1 MILEHFCPECLDYTN
16 CIPIRV
22 EESFIVKDEDI
33 TIEAN
38 YLRCLECEKNIPDFK
53 LDEENFQK
61 VYAEFRK
68 RKNLL
73 QPNEIKDIRIKY
85 GLSQRKFARLIGWSH
100 ATLSRYETGALQSI
114 SHNNELVLLQEPKNL
129 LKIIERNSGN
139 FSEKEIHVVK
149 NKVEKLVK
157 QEEESKSNIF
167 TMLEKRFVLKPSKFT
182 GFKEFNFNKF
192 VQLVKFYAS
201 RDPRLSKVKLMKYLW
216 YSDFLSFKRT
226 TLSISGLKYVH
237 LPMGPV
243 PENYED
249 LLYLLTMEKE
259 HIEKDYVDLGCENFG
274 ELYKSVGDFDESLF
288 EKEEVD
294 TLIDVYKALCD
305 YTSTSISDL
314 SHKETAWREIS
325 NGDIISYEYAINL
338 SLS

>member
-1 MILEHFCPECLDYTN
+1 
-16 CIPIRV
+16 
-22 EESFIVKDEDI
+22 
-33 TIEAN
+33 
-38 YLRCLECEKNIPDFK
+38 
-53 LDEENFQK
+53 
-61 VYAEFRK
+61 
-68 RKNLL
+68 
-73 QPNEIKDIRIKY
+73 
-85 GLSQRKFARLIGWSH
+85 
-100 ATLSRYETGALQSI
+100 
-114 SHNNELVLLQEPKNL
+114 
-129 LKIIERNSGN
+129 
-139 FSEKEIHVVK
+139 
-149 NKVEKLVK
+149 
-157 QEEESKSNIF
+157 
-167 TMLEKRFVLKPSKFT
+167 
-182 GFKEFNFNKF
+182 
-192 VQLVKFYAS
+192 
-201 RDPRLSKVKLMKYLW
+201 
-216 YSDFLSFKRT
+216 
-226 TLSISGLKYVH
+226 
-237 LPMGPV
+237 MGPV